1 MKQVLLV
8 AHHQRTEAAAL
19 ARSAASWLRHH
30 GHEPWMTRNDAD
42 ALDLSDLAGEG
53 DPRGVDLVLSLGGDG
68 TMLRAVQLLDGAP
81 VPIIGVNVGLLGYL
95 TEVEPHAMEPALQ
108 RFMAG
113 PAVRSDVG
121 DTRVEAHRDAHPD
134 AHLDVDRDG
143 DWDGDWEVER
153 RMMVDITVR
162 RSTRATGHTRHGVEG
177 DGVEGDGVEG
187 TSWRALNE
195 GVLEKQEPGHTVRMM
210 VRIDGAPFTTYAAD
224 GLIVATPTGST
235 AYSLSARGP
244 VVSPRHRALL
254 LTPVSPHMLFDRSLV
269 LDPEETV
276 EVEVVG
282 HRPVVLSV
290 DGQRAASLSEGDTVI
305 FRASASEAHFV
316 RFGRRRFHQ
325 ILKAKFGLSDR

>member
-1 MKQVLLV
+1 MNQVLLV

-19 ARSAASWLRHH
+19 ARIAASWLRQR
-30 GHEPWMTRNDAD
+30 GDEPWMTPEDAD
-42 ALDLSDLAGEG
+42 ALDLQELVGSRGR
-53 DPRGVDLVLSLGGDG
+53 DPREAQLVLSLGGDG

-95 TEVEPHAMEPALQ
+95 TEVEPQAMTSALE

-113 PAVRSDVG
+113 P
-121 DTRVEAHRDAHPD
+121 DAD
-134 AHLDVDRDG
+134 DG
-143 DWDGDWEVER
+143 DWQVER
-153 RMMVDITVR
+153 RMMVDVVVQR
-162 RSTRATGHTRHGVEG
+162 MGEAT
-177 DGVEGDGVEG
+177 DGPC
-187 TSWRALNE
+187 WRALNE

-269 LDPEETV
+269 LDPEETI

-282 HRPVVLSV
+282 HRPVVLSI
-290 DGQRAASLSEGDTVI
+290 DGQRAASVAEGDTVV
-305 FRASASEAHFV
+305 FRASAAEAHFV